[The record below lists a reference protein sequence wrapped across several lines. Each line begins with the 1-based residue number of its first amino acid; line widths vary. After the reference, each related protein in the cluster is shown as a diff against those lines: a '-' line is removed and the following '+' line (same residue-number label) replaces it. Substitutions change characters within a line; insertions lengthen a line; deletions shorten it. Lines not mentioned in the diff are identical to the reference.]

1 MGGFFK
7 GRGNKN
13 SAQDHTTTSSESTA
27 TSTGRSDVKAAGA
40 PKPNDQTTTD
50 RTTNQ
55 TNPNDRSKSMRLSKN
70 TPSKPEEED
79 FDIPSETVIPSF
91 SSSTMSK
98 GATSEVR
105 SLGPSAI
112 IGAKISFKGEL
123 TGEEDLLIEG
133 NVEGTIELKNH
144 HLTIGKQ
151 GRIKADINAKS
162 ITVEGTVEGDL
173 NAVERISIKA
183 SSCLTGNV
191 TADRVTLEDGA
202 KFRGS
207 IEMDTKSASTK
218 STPSYGST
226 SQPQT
231 EKANG

>member
-1 MGGFFK
+1 
-7 GRGNKN
+7 
-13 SAQDHTTTSSESTA
+13 
-27 TSTGRSDVKAAGA
+27 
-40 PKPNDQTTTD
+40 
-50 RTTNQ
+50 
-55 TNPNDRSKSMRLSKN
+55 MRLSKN
-70 TPSKPEEED
+70 TPPKSEDED

-91 SSSTMSK
+91 SSSTMNK
-98 GATSEVR
+98 GAATSEVR

-112 IGAKISFKGEL
+112 IGSKITFKGEL

-133 NVEGTIELKNH
+133 QVEGTIELKNH

-151 GRIKADINAKS
+151 GRVKADVNAKS
-162 ITVEGTVEGDL
+162 ISIEGTVEGDL
-173 NAVERISIKA
+173 TALERISIKA

-207 IEMDTKSASTK
+207 IEMDTKRSGTK
-218 STPSYGST
+218 NTPSNSST

-231 EKANG
+231 EKAGS